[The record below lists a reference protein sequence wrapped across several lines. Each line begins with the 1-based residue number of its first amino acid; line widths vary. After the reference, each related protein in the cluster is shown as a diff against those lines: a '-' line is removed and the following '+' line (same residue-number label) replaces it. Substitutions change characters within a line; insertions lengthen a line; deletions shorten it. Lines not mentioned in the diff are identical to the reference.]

1 MLALLAFGVLS
12 SSSRRQACEHHARSE
27 WADASVRRVG
37 VQTGVTE
44 GQCCAACGADRA
56 CDGYNWHPLGNAG
69 QPTYCFL
76 LAGTATNGTLAPTHA
91 NFSAGSVTS
100 RPPVCANEEDC
111 SLAGACVDG
120 RCICDGWT
128 HGDRCEVLNLL
139 PVDADAVGYRNASGF
154 NTWGGAS
161 IEGGDGKH
169 YLFLSQIGGR
179 CPLLGHWAVVSEGVR
194 LVGATP
200 NGPWSEPEVI
210 LPSFAHNVK
219 PFRAP
224 DGTWL
229 LFYIGGVNNRTEN
242 CTGQPDDAFAAASLP
257 LPAGHRSS
265 STPWGKTTA
274 GPIMLASASRPD
286 AARGEWTVHGP
297 LTDSVEWHS
306 ATNPSAVLFPN
317 GSVLLAVS
325 RAWAPSPKPGGG
337 KRTTLMRA
345 NSWRGPYTNIT
356 HGYNDSIGNGE
367 DPDLFRTPRGFHM
380 LNHNT
385 GPASTKMWFSKDGV
399 TNWKTAVGGRDA
411 FNATVL
417 YTNGTEV
424 TVCQRQRPQVVM
436 GTDGMPG
443 WLWTGVMT
451 GLANGSCPAGEV
463 AMGNPSWTL
472 AQKIGRTTTPQPYT
486 I

>member
-1 MLALLAFGVLS
+1 
-12 SSSRRQACEHHARSE
+12 
-27 WADASVRRVG
+27 
-37 VQTGVTE
+37 
-44 GQCCAACGADRA
+44 
-56 CDGYNWHPLGNAG
+56 
-69 QPTYCFL
+69 
-76 LAGTATNGTLAPTHA
+76 
-91 NFSAGSVTS
+91 
-100 RPPVCANEEDC
+100 
-111 SLAGACVDG
+111 
-120 RCICDGWT
+120 
-128 HGDRCEVLNLL
+128 
-139 PVDADAVGYRNASGF
+139 
-154 NTWGGAS
+154 
-161 IEGGDGKH
+161 
-169 YLFLSQIGGR
+169 
-179 CPLLGHWAVVSEGVR
+179 
-194 LVGATP
+194 
-200 NGPWSEPEVI
+200 
-210 LPSFAHNVK
+210 
-219 PFRAP
+219 
-224 DGTWL
+224 
-229 LFYIGGVNNRTEN
+229 
-242 CTGQPDDAFAAASLP
+242 
-257 LPAGHRSS
+257 
-265 STPWGKTTA
+265 
-274 GPIMLASASRPD
+274 
-286 AARGEWTVHGP
+286 
-297 LTDSVEWHS
+297 
-306 ATNPSAVLFPN
+306 
-317 GSVLLAVS
+317 
-325 RAWAPSPKPGGG
+325 
-337 KRTTLMRA
+337 MRA